1 MIAKSE
7 FSEVISNVVE
17 LMEKQVSGMTRAE
30 ITDFLEVLNTTKD
43 KSLPVIIYGKKGQ
56 LLFKDVTNNIT
67 KLIDRDS
74 VNEVLE
80 VLSLRK
86 AS

>member
-30 ITDFLEVLNTTKD
+30 ITDFLEVLNTSKD
-43 KSLPVIIYGKKGQ
+43 KTLPVIIYGKKGQ
-56 LLFKDVTNNIT
+56 LMFKDVTNNTT

>member
-1 MIAKSE
+1 MIAKTE

-56 LLFKDVTNNIT
+56 LLFKDVTNNTT

>member
-30 ITDFLEVLNTTKD
+30 ITDFLEVLNTSKD
-43 KSLPVIIYGKKGQ
+43 KTLPVIIYGKKGQ
-56 LLFKDVTNNIT
+56 LLFKDVTTNTTRI
-67 KLIDRDS
+67 IDRES
-74 VNEVLE
+74 VNEVRE
-80 VLSLRK
+80 FLSLRK

>member
-43 KSLPVIIYGKKGQ
+43 KSLPVIIY
-56 LLFKDVTNNIT
+56 
-67 KLIDRDS
+67 
-74 VNEVLE
+74 
-80 VLSLRK
+80 
-86 AS
+86 ASEKEMQHSQN

>member
-30 ITDFLEVLNTTKD
+30 ITDFLEVLNTSKD
-43 KSLPVIIYGKKGQ
+43 KTLPVIIYGKKGQ
-56 LLFKDVTNNIT
+56 LLFKDVTTNT
-67 KLIDRDS
+67 TRLIDRES
-74 VNEVLE
+74 VNEVREL
-80 VLSLRK
+80 LSLRK

>member
-30 ITDFLEVLNTTKD
+30 ITDFLEVLNTSKD

-56 LLFKDVTNNIT
+56 LMFKDVTNNTT

>member
-43 KSLPVIIYGKKGQ
+43 KTLPVIIYGKKGQ
-56 LLFKDVTNNIT
+56 LLFKDVTNNTT

>member
-1 MIAKSE
+1 MIAQSE

-17 LMEKQVSGMTRAE
+17 LMEKQVSGMKRAE

-56 LLFKDVTNNIT
+56 LLFKDVTNNTT

>member
-1 MIAKSE
+1 MIARSE

-56 LLFKDVTNNIT
+56 LLFKDVTNNTT

>member
-1 MIAKSE
+1 MIAKTE

-30 ITDFLEVLNTTKD
+30 ITDFLEVLNTSKD
-43 KSLPVIIYGKKGQ
+43 KTLPVIIYGKKGQ
-56 LLFKDVTNNIT
+56 LLFKDVTNNTT

>member
-56 LLFKDVTNNIT
+56 LLFKDVTNNTT

>member
-30 ITDFLEVLNTTKD
+30 ITDFLEVLNTSKD

-56 LLFKDVTNNIT
+56 LLFKDVTNNTT

>member
-17 LMEKQVSGMTRAE
+17 LMEKQVSGMTKAE

-56 LLFKDVTNNIT
+56 LLFKDVTNNTT

>member
-43 KSLPVIIYGKKGQ
+43 KSLPVIIYGKNGQ
-56 LLFKDVTNNIT
+56 LLFKDVTNNTT

>member
-56 LLFKDVTNNIT
+56 LLFKDVTNNTT

-80 VLSLRK
+80 DLSLRK

>member
-43 KSLPVIIYGKKGQ
+43 KSHPVIIYGKKGQ
-56 LLFKDVTNNIT
+56 LLFKDVTNNTT

>member
-43 KSLPVIIYGKKGQ
+43 KTLPVIIYGKKGQ

>member
-30 ITDFLEVLNTTKD
+30 ITDFLEVLNTSKD

>member
-30 ITDFLEVLNTTKD
+30 ITDFLEVLNTSKD
-43 KSLPVIIYGKKGQ
+43 KSLPVIIYGKNGQ
-56 LLFKDVTNNIT
+56 LLFKDVTNNTT

>member
-30 ITDFLEVLNTTKD
+30 ITDFLEILNTSKD
-43 KSLPVIIYGKKGQ
+43 KTLPVIIYGKKGQ
-56 LLFKDVTNNIT
+56 LLFKDVTNNTT

>member
-56 LLFKDVTNNIT
+56 LLFKDVTNNTT

-74 VNEVLE
+74 LNEVLE

>member
-43 KSLPVIIYGKKGQ
+43 KSLPVIIYGKNGH
-56 LLFKDVTNNIT
+56 LLFKDVTNNTT

>member
-17 LMEKQVSGMTRAE
+17 LMEKQVFGMTRAE

-56 LLFKDVTNNIT
+56 LLFKDVTNNTT

>member
-30 ITDFLEVLNTTKD
+30 ITDFLEVLNTSKD
-43 KSLPVIIYGKKGQ
+43 KTLPVIIYGKKGQ
-56 LLFKDVTNNIT
+56 LLFKDVTNNTT